1 MKKLMLISTMLL
13 ICYFSEAQYS
23 MTTKMEAYQELDNP
37 TSVNLD
43 EVWNEGSNY
52 QVYFNFDFQIY
63 GQTYTAL
70 NVIAGGG
77 ISFPGLGEK
86 QLFVYH
92 TPFGGYLLKD
102 KGETNSISEIN
113 YEINGEAGQRILKI
127 EWKNAG
133 FVQWFTI
140 SDPTDY
146 VDMQIWLIESDNHIE
161 IHFGDNQT
169 APSTYGYPEATSDSN
184 PGPSIKFWFDSCD
197 NVLCLTGAANLPS
210 YNFYSI
216 CNPNYYF
223 VDGTPSNGI
232 IYSFIPTG
240 SGGVQEFVS
249 EKISV
254 YPNPFTEQITITFS
268 DEQINTVIKLLDLN
282 GKAIRVLNISGIE
295 YKIER
300 GDLTAG
306 IYFLQ
311 INNGKNII
319 TKKVILQ

>member
-1 MKKLMLISTMLL
+1 MKKLILISTMLL
-13 ICYFSEAQYS
+13 ICYLSEAQYS
-23 MTTKMEAYQELDNP
+23 MTTTMEAYQELDNP
-37 TSVNLD
+37 ISLNLD

-52 QVYFNFDFQIY
+52 QIYYNFDFQIH

-70 NVIAGGG
+70 NVVAGGG
-77 ISFPGLGEK
+77 IHFPGLGDK
-86 QLFVYH
+86 KLFVYH

-133 FVQWFTI
+133 FVQWFEI

-146 VDMQIWLIESDNHIE
+146 VDMQIWLFESDNHIE
-161 IHFGDNQT
+161 IHFGENQT
-169 APSTYGYPEATSDSN
+169 APSTYGYPEGTSDSN
-184 PGPSIKFWFDSCD
+184 PGPSIKFWFDTCD
-197 NVLCLTGAANLPS
+197 NVLCPTGAADLPS

-232 IYSFIPTG
+232 IYNFTP
-240 SGGVQEFVS
+240 SGTVGVQELDS

-254 YPNPFTEQITITFS
+254 YPNPFTEQLTLTFS
-268 DEQINTVIKLLDLN
+268 DAQTNTEIKLLDLN
-282 GKAIRVLNISGIE
+282 GKALKVLIISGNE
-295 YKIER
+295 LKIER
-300 GDLTAG
+300 GELTEG
-306 IYFLQ
+306 LYFLQ